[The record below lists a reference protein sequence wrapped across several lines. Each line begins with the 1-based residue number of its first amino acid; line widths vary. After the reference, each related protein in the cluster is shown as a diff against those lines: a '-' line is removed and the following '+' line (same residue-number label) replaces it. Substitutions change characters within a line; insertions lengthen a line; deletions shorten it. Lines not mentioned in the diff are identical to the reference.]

1 MTDDFIITPT
11 EELKGLLAMM
21 SAKQHIHK
29 PRQII
34 LNNDPEGYQRL
45 YTFMEIMNVNEEIK
59 KTILDSAENIGLS
72 RAVNREDIL
81 IRLNM
86 INHGKDGNPE
96 YVEIDPEET
105 SEPED

>member
-45 YTFMEIMNVNEEIK
+45 YTFMEIMNVNEGIK
-59 KTILDSAENIGLS
+59 KTILNSAENIGLS

-96 YVEIDPEET
+96 YVEIDPEENP
-105 SEPED
+105 EPED

>member
-34 LNNDPEGYQRL
+34 LNSDPEGYQRL
-45 YTFMEIMNVNEEIK
+45 HTFMDIMNVNEEIK
-59 KTILDSAENIGLS
+59 KTILNSAENIGLS
-72 RAVNREDIL
+72 RAVSREDIL

-96 YVEIDPEET
+96 YVEIDT
-105 SEPED
+105 ED

>member
-1 MTDDFIITPT
+1 MSDDFIITPT
-11 EELKGLLAMM
+11 EELKGLLAMI
-21 SAKQHIHK
+21 SANQHIHK

-45 YTFMEIMNVNEEIK
+45 FTFLDIMDVHGDIK
-59 KTILDSAENIGLS
+59 NLILNSAENIGLS

-86 INHGKDGNPE
+86 INHGENGRPE
-96 YVEIDPEET
+96 YVKMDEE
-105 SEPED
+105 EPAQNKD